1 MSVTIPLAAALA
13 VIVAT
18 LVTWTATYVLLR
30 RRMDGLR
37 QEAARLQGEIDARLR
52 LVEEK
57 EAIQRQLRTP
67 RAASEVPV
75 NAPPRR
81 RSTLARPRQQDVPAS
96 GPMPHPQPERGAA
109 GSSLRQARQRSQQR
123 LTRRGHERQAS
134 LDAIASEL
142 RGLAESQGRLQGA
155 AQAHPE
161 EATGNRAGHRGELD
175 LARVVE
181 LTGMAAYC
189 DFRVASSANATAQ
202 GPDVVVHAP
211 GDQTVAVGA
220 GVPLASYD
228 IALHSDGDRARREA
242 LAAFAGDVRDR
253 ATGLAKGV
261 AGDPSVAT
269 AQVVALYLP
278 GEQFLSAALE
288 ADPALPSMGAQEGIV
303 LASPSHLVALL
314 QTLRMG
320 WHQHAVAA
328 NAEQARRKADAVYAH
343 LHELRQR
350 LAGVGS
356 CETPRQASAWHW

>member
-155 AQAHPE
+155 AQAQPE

-202 GPDVVVHAP
+202 GPDVVV
-211 GDQTVAVGA
+211 Q
-220 GVPLASYD
+220 
-228 IALHSDGDRARREA
+228 ARRE
-242 LAAFAGDVRDR
+242 
-253 ATGLAKGV
+253 
-261 AGDPSVAT
+261 
-269 AQVVALYLP
+269 
-278 GEQFLSAALE
+278 
-288 ADPALPSMGAQEGIV
+288 
-303 LASPSHLVALL
+303 
-314 QTLRMG
+314 
-320 WHQHAVAA
+320 
-328 NAEQARRKADAVYAH
+328 ADAVYAH

>member
-1 MSVTIPLAAALA
+1 MSVTILLAAALA
-13 VIVAT
+13 VIVAG
-18 LVTWTATYVLLR
+18 LVTGTVTYVLLR

-37 QEAARLQGEIDARLR
+37 QEAARLQGEIDARLS

-57 EAIQRQLRTP
+57 ESIQRQLRTP
-67 RAASEVPV
+67 RAPGEAGVDL
-75 NAPPRR
+75 PPQR
-81 RSTLARPRQQDVPAS
+81 RSTVAQFHRQDLPSS
-96 GPMPHPQPERGAA
+96 GPLPQSQPKPGPA
-109 GSSLRQARQRSQQR
+109 GSSLRHARQRSQQR
-123 LTRRGHERQAS
+123 LARRGHERQAT
-134 LDAIASEL
+134 LDAIAGEL
-142 RGLAESQGRLQGA
+142 RGLADSQGRLQEA
-155 AQAHPE
+155 AYADPR
-161 EATGNRAGHRGELD
+161 EATGTRAGHRGELD

-189 DFRVASSANATAQ
+189 DFRIASSTDASDQ

-211 GDQTVAVGA
+211 GDRAVAVGA

-228 IALHSDGDRARREA
+228 VALHSDSDRARREA
-242 LAAFAGDVRDR
+242 LATFADDVRAR
-253 ATGLAKGV
+253 AAELAKAV

-278 GEQFLSAALE
+278 GEQFLNAALE
-288 ADPALPSMGAQEGIV
+288 ADPTLPSMGAQQGLV

-320 WHQHAVAA
+320 WHQHAIAA
-328 NAEQARRKADAVYAH
+328 NAEQARREADAVYAH

-356 CETPRQASAWHW
+356 WETAGQASTRR